1 LLYQLSYALPEPV
14 VRIALR
20 RARMARNIGRQLHM
34 VNCKNRC
41 APVFFQG
48 ALQAACGPDEGR
60 HLLRRSRGV
69 TAAIACSGRQFITLG
84 AQKRDWRS
92 RRLTVR

>member
-1 LLYQLSYALPEPV
+1 

-48 ALQAACGPDEGR
+48 ALQAASRPCEGR
-60 HLLRRSRGV
+60 HLLRRNRGL
-69 TAAIACSGRQFITLG
+69 TGTITGTGRQFITAC

-92 RRLTVR
+92 RWLTVR